1 MNYNLITILGPTA
14 VGKTR
19 LAALLAQKFSGEIIS
34 ADSRQ
39 VYRGMDIGTGKD
51 LKDYEV
57 AGKTIPYHLID
68 VFDPKQE
75 YNLFLFYKM
84 FFEAYHKIELNKK
97 TPFLAGGTGLFLHSI
112 LKDYKLGEVE
122 FDQKRY
128 NELNELDYD
137 ELSYRLIELQPKQHN
152 TTDLVTKDRVIR
164 ALMIVEEKNLKS
176 IEYKKEINS
185 LVIGVSLPRDIV
197 RERITLRLK
206 ERLQTGMI
214 EEVERLLSEGVSHDR
229 LLQLGLEYK
238 YVALFL
244 RNELTKEEMLEKL
257 NIAIH
262 QFSKRQMT
270 WFRKMEREGI
280 EINWIDG
287 ADYEQAKKLI
297 IQKYFNADTSS
308 AV

>member
-19 LAALLAQKFSGEIIS
+19 LATLLAQKFNGEIIS

-57 AGKTIPYHLID
+57 DGKTIPYHLID

-84 FFEAYHKIELNKK
+84 FFEAYHKIELNNK

-122 FDQKRY
+122 FDQNRY
-128 NELNELDYD
+128 DELNELEYD
-137 ELSYRLIELQPKQHN
+137 ELAYRLVVLQPKQHN

-176 IEYKKEINS
+176 IEYKREINS
-185 LVIGVSLPRDIV
+185 LIIGVSLPRDVV
-197 RERITLRLK
+197 RKRITLRLK
-206 ERLQTGMI
+206 ERLQGGMI
-214 EEVERLLSEGVSHDR
+214 EEVERLISEGVSFER

-238 YVALFL
+238 FVALFL
-244 RNELTKEEMLEKL
+244 RKELTRDEMFERL
-257 NIAIH
+257 NVAIH

-280 EINWIDG
+280 KIHWIEG
-287 ADYEQAKKLI
+287 ADYEQAERII

-308 AV
+308 SG